1 MIRYH
6 GGPCTPLEAA
16 LELWSGRHALISF
29 AYPQQIDFV
38 AKHAHSF
45 VLDNGAFTAWEHG
58 TEVCWEEY
66 VKWVEEYQQHPG
78 FDNCLIPDKID
89 GNEADN
95 DDLLLWWESLTM
107 ATPGVP
113 VWHMHE
119 SLERLDRL
127 ILSRKNAPICY
138 PVVAIGSSGEF
149 AETATQR
156 WWSRISE
163 AMEHACDSTG
173 RPLARL
179 WGLRQMDPDIF
190 SHVPYSFVDSSRV
203 ARSVGVD
210 KSVPKRYKDLSPKQ
224 RALMMAFDADHHKSA
239 SRWTGSTG
247 IQRNIEFY

>member
-6 GGPCTPLEAA
+6 GGPCTPIEAA
-16 LELWSGRHALISF
+16 LELWDGRHALISY
-29 AYPQQIDFV
+29 AYPQQMDFV

-45 VLDNGAFTAWEHG
+45 VMDNGAFSAWENG
-58 TEVCWEEY
+58 TEVHWEGY
-66 VKWVEEYQQHPG
+66 ADWVQEYQQHPG

-127 ILSRKNAPICY
+127 ILSRKNAPISY

-149 AETATQR
+149 SQPGSER

-163 AMEHACDSTG
+163 AMEHACDKEG
-173 RPLARL
+173 RPVARL
-179 WGLRQMDPDIF
+179 WGLRQMDPYIF
-190 SHVPYSFVDSSRV
+190 SHIPYSFVDSSRI
-203 ARSVGVD
+203 ARSIGVE
-210 KSVPKRYKDLSPKQ
+210 KSVPKRYKDLPPKQ
-224 RALMMAFDADHHKSA
+224 RALMMAFDADRHKSA
-239 SRWTGSTG
+239 SRWAGSAG
-247 IQRNIEFY
+247 IQPNLEFY